1 MEVEYKS
8 FLQSPR
14 VWDTIRDP
22 QKIEYILKEY
32 VHNNGL
38 FLKENP
44 LKQELQ
50 ILQTA
55 SDGKIHLRIDP
66 EYVNEEG
73 EITVYKTLSKHMEI
87 GFRVQS
93 VNHDDGVVIC
103 VPEYIRIAKDGRI
116 LPRVEGLAGKV
127 VAHRFHTL
135 KKDQDSTKVLGTS
148 GQILLTDLHRNILA
162 DYPFS
167 RLVFPTGKELNPEQ
181 ELSKRSGKAI
191 FVKDAIT
198 LESLSKEEAP
208 GFDLMDL
215 RKELDEELLLEDR
228 MKAYRLGK
236 IQAFAVYPI
245 YYRDPLGPK
254 LLALGY
260 AETKDKQLDP
270 EILKK
275 FKELE
280 DIFNE
285 RIEDSNTLDLDVR
298 QNVVNASE
306 GGILLE
312 VTESQLVESFLHKPF
327 FTADLTFKMQAPLRF
342 AFKIRHISQI
352 GEIYLVGAEIVGSN
366 DAKANM
372 TLLKKNLSFIKSV

>member
-14 VWDTIRDP
+14 IWDTIRDT
-22 QKIEYILKEY
+22 QKIGYILKEY

-44 LKQELQ
+44 LKSELQ
-50 ILQTA
+50 ILQTTPE
-55 SDGKIHLRIDP
+55 GKIFLRMDP
-66 EYVNEEG
+66 ENLSDEG

-87 GFRVQS
+87 GFKIES
-93 VNHDDGVVIC
+93 INHDEGVVIC
-103 VPEYIRIAKDGRI
+103 SPEFVRIAKDGRV
-116 LPRVEGLAGKV
+116 LPRIEGLAGKV

-162 DYPFS
+162 EFPYS
-167 RLVFPTGKELNPEQ
+167 RLVFPSGKELNAEQ
-181 ELSKRSGKAI
+181 EMSKRTGKII
-191 FVKDAIT
+191 FAKDAIS
-198 LESLSKEEAP
+198 LDSLSSAECE
-208 GFDLMDL
+208 GFDLLDL
-215 RKELDEELLLEDR
+215 KQELEEELLLEDR
-228 MKAYRLGK
+228 LKAYRVGK
-236 IQAFAVYPI
+236 VQSFVVYPI
-245 YYRDPLGPK
+245 YYKDPLGSK
-254 LLALGY
+254 LVAIGY
-260 AETKDKQLDP
+260 AETKDRQLDP
-270 EILKK
+270 SILKK
-275 FKELE
+275 YRELE
-280 DIFNE
+280 EVFND

-366 DAKANM
+366 DAKTNM
-372 TLLKKNLSFIKSV
+372 TLLKKNLRFIKSV

>member
-66 EYVNEEG
+66 GYVNEEG

-167 RLVFPTGKELNPEQ
+167 RLVFPTGRELNPEQ

-191 FVKDAIT
+191 FIKDAIT

-260 AETKDKQLDP
+260 AETKDRQLDP

>member
-66 EYVNEEG
+66 GYVNEEG

-167 RLVFPTGKELNPEQ
+167 RLVFPTGRELNPEQ

-228 MKAYRLGK
+228 MKAYRSGK

>member
-167 RLVFPTGKELNPEQ
+167 RLVFPTGRELNPEQ